1 MSGHSKWAT
10 IKRKKAATD
19 AARGKAFTKIIKEIT
34 IAARLG
40 GGDPAGNPRLRL
52 AIQNAKSNNMPMD
65 NINRAIK
72 KGTGELEGVHY
83 EDITYEGYAHG
94 GVALVIESV
103 TDNRNRTVSELRH
116 IMSRNGGTL
125 AESGAVIWNFD
136 RKGIIN
142 ISKGGFSEEDI
153 LSVIIDAGAD
163 DLVEEPDFFQVT
175 TSLESFESVRKTLES
190 SNLPGLNIENASLQY
205 VAKTLTKSEGKDAEQ
220 VLRLISALEDHDDV
234 QNVYSNAD
242 IDEKILS
249 EFNG

>member
-34 IAARLG
+34 IAARIG
-40 GGDPAGNPRLRL
+40 GGDINGNPRLRL
-52 AIQNAKSNNMPMD
+52 AIQNAKSNNMPQD
-65 NINRAIK
+65 NINRAVK

-83 EDITYEGYAHG
+83 EDITYEGYGHG

-125 AESGAVIWNFD
+125 AESGAVIWNFE

-142 ISKGGFSEEDI
+142 IPKGNFTEDDI
-153 LSVIIDAGAD
+153 LNIILDAGAD
-163 DLVEEPDFFQVT
+163 DLVQEPDFFQVT
-175 TSLESFESVRKTLES
+175 TSLESFEPVRKILES
-190 SNLPGLNIENASLQY
+190 SNMPGLKIENASLQY
-205 VAKTLTKSEGKDAEQ
+205 VAKTLTRVESKEAEQ
-220 VLRLISALEDHDDV
+220 VLRLISLLEDHDDV
-234 QNVYSNAD
+234 QNVFSNAD
-242 IDEKILS
+242 IDEKVLA
-249 EFNG
+249 EFSG